1 MVSAGR
7 AQANF
12 SPACIFQTSRKQ
24 LPRMSHPP
32 KIHMSLSMS
41 VAECARMPLALSFP
55 EIGVA
60 DQYIAVAGA
69 AVTLA

>member
-1 MVSAGR
+1 
-7 AQANF
+7 
-12 SPACIFQTSRKQ
+12 
-24 LPRMSHPP
+24 MSHPP